1 MLPADMNH
9 RCPKPRSSIAQD
21 GIGSRQNAD
30 LVYPLPPLILQL
42 QIISA
47 EHSGR
52 VTRASATPGKGH
64 SKDSGS
70 MMSLAAMSGM

>member
-1 MLPADMNH
+1 MLRADLNH
-9 RCPKPRSSIAQD
+9 RCPKNRSSIAQD

-30 LVYPLPPLILQL
+30 FAYPLPPLILQL
-42 QIISA
+42 QIISVSIPA
-47 EHSGR
+47 AP
-52 VTRASATPGKGH
+52 TRASPTPGKGH